1 MDPSTEQLIRDYLN
15 RVAAAAR
22 RSMGPDEVRAFLARL
37 RESIERQCTAH
48 DVASPADVSSVLA
61 ALGGP
66 EALVGLEHAR
76 LAAAGS
82 GPRRGG
88 PEPGAA
94 TDPMA
99 AAGGSR
105 RRGTRSGPRPP
116 TPTPTLTLAARPR
129 RAADGC
135 CGCPAGPGSS
145 AGSALAARLPPTS
158 LARARAP
165 NGNQPMRTRRSCAAR
180 SPPAGGQGRSCP
192 TSPRRPCG
200 CAGRRAGTARCCSRS
215 SGTGPPGRN
224 RRPGVGCVR
233 LESRM
238 MPGSPD
244 MR

>member
-105 RRGTRSGPRPP
+105 RRGTRSGGK
-116 TPTPTLTLAARPR
+116 
-129 RAADGC
+129 AAD
-135 CGCPAGPGSS
+135 ADSD
-145 AGSALAARLPPTS
+145 
-158 LARARAP
+158 
-165 NGNQPMRTRRSCAAR
+165 
-180 SPPAGGQGRSCP
+180 AGGKAADADSDAGGKAADADSDADTGGKAATGSGRLLRL
-192 TSPRRPCG
+192 PRRPRLL
-200 CAGRRAGTARCCSRS
+200 GRQRA
-215 SGTGPPGRN
+215 
-224 RRPGVGCVR
+224 
-233 LESRM
+233 
-238 MPGSPD
+238 
-244 MR
+244 